1 MKEVNDI
8 LFILSTLKEEM
19 SLRILFNS
27 GKALLQNSIFF
38 FFISSYCKLECYS
51 GNSEPPEG
59 N

>member
-38 FFISSYCKLECYS
+38 FLFPAIV
-51 GNSEPPEG
+51 N
-59 N
+59 

>member
-38 FFISSYCKLECYS
+38 FISSYCKLECYS